1 MNEKYNALFTPW
13 KIGNVEIKNRIVQCS
28 MGGTSL
34 FGWMEPNHFDKEA
47 AYFLLNRAQDG
58 VGLILPGMQCI
69 RDPLGIPGRK
79 WLYQN
84 DQMFKQLKE
93 YMVEFHKTG
102 AKLFIQLAAG
112 MGRSMAINSWMTKL
126 AKNNVLNKIASP
138 IVDVQ
143 YICASA
149 SEVPNRWKED
159 VMSRPLT
166 VKEIEDMV
174 YAFGQTAKK
183 LRAAGV
189 DGVEI
194 HAVHEGYLLDQF
206 TMANWNH
213 RTDKY
218 GGSFENRFRFPV
230 EIVQEIKRQA
240 GSDFPVSLRYSV
252 VSKTK
257 AWGKGAMPYETDFVE
272 FGRDMPESE
281 KAVKYLED
289 AGYDMFNCD
298 NGTYDAWYWA
308 HPPQYM
314 PDNCNLE
321 YVEHIKQFTSRPVV
335 CAGRMDPVKAAEEI
349 AAGRLDA
356 VAIARQNLVDH
367 EVAVVG
373 MGPVVSKNVT
383 VDDLSLEQLKGIF
396 SGQITNWK
404 EVGGDDAT
412 IVVLNRKAGSGTR
425 ATFEAAV
432 FGDEA
437 VDFKGDA
444 ELDKSG
450 DVQTQMGST
459 DNAISYL
466 DFSHFDDSKFNAIKV
481 EGVEPKS
488 ANVTDDSFKIWAT
501 EHMYC
506 AKDADEA
513 TTAFLEFMLS
523 DDVQGKLVEEQGFI
537 PVSAMKVVKDASGKV
552 SAK

>member
-112 MGRSMAINSWMTKL
+112 MGRSMAINGWMTKL

-240 GSDFPVSLRYSV
+240 GADFPVSLRYSV

-349 AAGRLDA
+349 AAAETATGPTESLQKENGETGFTLEHTLGDYDQEERMVEYAALREALRQLPERERQVIALRFYHGLTQQRAAGILHISQVQVSRLERRA
-356 VAIARQNLVDH
+356 VERLR
-367 EVAVVG
+367 EW
-373 MGPVVSKNVT
+373 
-383 VDDLSLEQLKGIF
+383 L
-396 SGQITNWK
+396 
-404 EVGGDDAT
+404 AT
-412 IVVLNRKAGSGTR
+412 
-425 ATFEAAV
+425 
-432 FGDEA
+432 
-437 VDFKGDA
+437 
-444 ELDKSG
+444 
-450 DVQTQMGST
+450 
-459 DNAISYL
+459 
-466 DFSHFDDSKFNAIKV
+466 
-481 EGVEPKS
+481 
-488 ANVTDDSFKIWAT
+488 
-501 EHMYC
+501 
-506 AKDADEA
+506 
-513 TTAFLEFMLS
+513 
-523 DDVQGKLVEEQGFI
+523 
-537 PVSAMKVVKDASGKV
+537 
-552 SAK
+552 